1 MSMTAIEVGRVVVLD
16 HIRKTSRSAEAE
28 RYGWLG
34 CPVSHFGT
42 YEGPA
47 LRSLIADGVVEIVE
61 RPKLTN
67 PAVMARFVRVVPVS

>member
-1 MSMTAIEVGRVVVLD
+1 MSMTAIEAVRVVVLD
-16 HIRKTSRSAEAE
+16 HIRKMSGSTAAK

-67 PAVMARFVRVVPVS
+67 PAVMARFARVTR